1 MSLPVSL
8 GEQSVAP
15 SAATT
20 DMLGMP
26 GMPGTPRANGQ
37 HGGPHSIMVIDD
49 SLAVRKVIEA
59 SFARIGLPV
68 SAYPDGLAAIQ
79 ALSRGEV
86 EVPDLVLLDIE
97 LPKMDGYQ
105 VAGILRNNDAF
116 RNTIVI
122 MLTSHDGMVDR
133 VRSRMVGARDFISK
147 PFRVSHVVST
157 VRTHLRL
164 PSPDGPSR

>member
-1 MSLPVSL
+1 MSSMLPP
-8 GEQSVAP
+8 GDQPVAA

-20 DMLGMP
+20 GMLDATGMP
-26 GMPGTPRANGQ
+26 QTSGQQSGTR
-37 HGGPHSIMVIDD
+37 SIMVIDD

-59 SFARIGLPV
+59 SFARVGLPV
-68 SAYPDGLAAIQ
+68 SAYPDGITAIQ

-86 EVPDLVLLDIE
+86 EVPDLVLLDIG

-116 RNTIVI
+116 RNTTVV
-122 MLTSHDGMVDR
+122 MLSSHDGVVDR
-133 VRSRMVGARDFISK
+133 VRSRMVGARDFIPK
-147 PFRVSHVVST
+147 PFRVSDVVSI

-164 PSPDGPSR
+164 PSPHDPSR

>member
-1 MSLPVSL
+1 MSSMLPL
-8 GEQSVAP
+8 GDQPVAL

-20 DMLGMP
+20 GVLDAP
-26 GMPGTPRANGQ
+26 GMSQTSGQ
-37 HGGPHSIMVIDD
+37 QSGAPSIMVIDD

-59 SFARIGLPV
+59 SFARVGLPV
-68 SAYPDGLAAIQ
+68 SAYPDGIAAIQ

-86 EVPDLVLLDIE
+86 EVPDLVLLDIG

-122 MLTSHDGMVDR
+122 MLTSHDGVVDR
-133 VRSRMVGARDFISK
+133 VRSRMVGARDFIPK
-147 PFRVSHVVST
+147 PFRVSHVVSI

-164 PSPDGPSR
+164 SSPDGPPR

>member
-1 MSLPVSL
+1 MSSMLPP
-8 GEQSVAP
+8 GDQPVAP
-15 SAATT
+15 SAAATG
-20 DMLGMP
+20 LLSMP
-26 GMPGTPRANGQ
+26 GAPWANGQ
-37 HGGPHSIMVIDD
+37 HSGPRSIMVIDD

-68 SAYPDGLAAIQ
+68 SAYPDGIAAIQ

-147 PFRVSHVVST
+147 PFRVSHVIST

>member
-1 MSLPVSL
+1 MSSL
-8 GEQSVAP
+8 MPPGDQPVAP

-20 DMLGMP
+20 GLLSMP
-26 GMPGTPRANGQ
+26 GVPRANGL
-37 HGGPHSIMVIDD
+37 HSGPRSIMVIDD

-68 SAYPDGLAAIQ
+68 SAYPDGIAAIQ

-133 VRSRMVGARDFISK
+133 VRSRIVGARDFISK
-147 PFRVSHVVST
+147 PFRVSHVVSI

>member
-1 MSLPVSL
+1 MSSMLPP
-8 GEQSVAP
+8 GDQPGAP

-20 DMLGMP
+20 GILGMP
-26 GMPGTPRANGQ
+26 GAPQASGQRNVPR
-37 HGGPHSIMVIDD
+37 SIMVIDD

-59 SFARIGLPV
+59 SFARVGLPV
-68 SAYPDGLAAIQ
+68 SAYPDGIAAIQ

-86 EVPDLVLLDIE
+86 EVPDLVLLDIG

-105 VAGILRNNDAF
+105 VAAILRNNDAF

-122 MLTSHDGMVDR
+122 MLTSHDGVVDR
-133 VRSRMVGARDFISK
+133 VRSRMVGARDFIPK
-147 PFRVSHVVST
+147 PFRVSHVVSI

-164 PSPDGPSR
+164 PPSDESSR

>member
-1 MSLPVSL
+1 MSSLLPQ
-8 GEQSVAP
+8 GDQPVAP
-15 SAATT
+15 SATATGV
-20 DMLGMP
+20 LGMP
-26 GMPGTPRANGQ
+26 GAPWANAQYSGPR
-37 HGGPHSIMVIDD
+37 SIMVIDD

-68 SAYPDGLAAIQ
+68 SSYPDGIAAIQ

-86 EVPDLVLLDIE
+86 EVPDLVLLDIG

-147 PFRVSHVVST
+147 PFRVSHVIST

-164 PSPDGPSR
+164 PSPDGSSR